1 MVSLPNGI
9 NRTLVTNI
17 TDCLWLGVYSCTRF
31 FIAGAVVVSLQ
42 PRAPSAVARMTA
54 QTSMTR
60 LEKHLLACE
69 QCSAENGG
77 YCDAFVALFASL
89 FGNNPQPTTAVTNER
104 DGGLKPPNLP
114 PSSGGIPHGLQ
125 VCQSRM

>member
-69 QCSAENGG
+69 QCSAEDGG
-77 YCDAFVALFASL
+77 YCGAFVRLFTNL
-89 FGNNPQPTTAVTNER
+89 YGYTPLQTTAVGDQR
-104 DGGLKPPNLP
+104 IGGLKHLDPL
-114 PSSGGIPHGLQ
+114 PSSGGIPHDC
-125 VCQSRM
+125 CQLC